1 MILSDVL
8 TCTVPPLRVE
18 SSLLKNPIP
27 PKYYLISTPHGEAL
41 IGSGRRATQR
51 LTMNIPVGVLVY
63 YHRTPGCCFRSRT
76 CSQDILGCAADTLML
91 CRSDYFLSPDTAE
104 GEARLRRLDASRLWA
119 PSTPKGKFLCGPRR
133 RQAKLGPAALR
144 ALCAALRL
152 ARRLGLLLRC
162 RLGGGGGRRLL
173 AAGGRD
179 AAQLLPRH
187 VGGAVR
193 LDALG
198 ALYVVSRAAGSTVM

>member
-1 MILSDVL
+1 M
-8 TCTVPPLRVE
+8 
-18 SSLLKNPIP
+18 
-27 PKYYLISTPHGEAL
+27 
-41 IGSGRRATQR
+41 
-51 LTMNIPVGVLVY
+51 LTMNIPVGVFVY
-63 YHRTPGCCFRSRT
+63 YHRTPGCCFRGFVRSRT
-76 CSQDILGCAADTLML
+76 CSQDILGCAGAQLTHS
-91 CRSDYFLSPDTAE
+91 CCAARIISFHRTAE

-152 ARRLGLLLRC
+152 ARRLGPLLRC

-198 ALYVVSRAAGSTVM
+198 ALYVVSSSSR

>member
-1 MILSDVL
+1 MLLSVAHVFPTISSDAQL
-8 TCTVPPLRVE
+8 THSC
-18 SSLLKNPIP
+18 
-27 PKYYLISTPHGEAL
+27 
-41 IGSGRRATQR
+41 
-51 LTMNIPVGVLVY
+51 
-63 YHRTPGCCFRSRT
+63 
-76 CSQDILGCAADTLML
+76 CAA
-91 CRSDYFLSPDTAE
+91 RIISFHRTAE